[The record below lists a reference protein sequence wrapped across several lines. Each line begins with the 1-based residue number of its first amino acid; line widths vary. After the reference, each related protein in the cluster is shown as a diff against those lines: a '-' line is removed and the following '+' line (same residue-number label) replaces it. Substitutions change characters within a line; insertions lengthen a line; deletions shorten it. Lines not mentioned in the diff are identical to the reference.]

1 MRQFTHLSFAS
12 MLFAALLPVTVW
24 GYGFSDYPGDRSYR
38 PYARSAGGS
47 NYPGSL
53 RIQRGMTK
61 DGYYVRAYLEGL
73 RPEDVQVYLRRNHL
87 VLQIAQ
93 GDQYRWHNP
102 GARRL
107 SRWKMRFRRQWR
119 LPYDADWTRMTT
131 NTKNGIMD
139 IRIPRRS
146 QYMPTGPSLNL
157 QK

>member
-1 MRQFTHLSFAS
+1 MRQFAHLSFAS
-12 MLFAALLPVTVW
+12 IFFAALLPVTVW
-24 GYGFSDYPGDRSYR
+24 AYDFSGYPDNRSYR
-38 PYARSAGGS
+38 PYTGSAGG
-47 NYPGSL
+47 NHYPGSL
-53 RIQRGMTK
+53 RVQRGMTG
-61 DGYYVRAYLEGL
+61 DGYYVRAYFEGL

-93 GDQYRWHNP
+93 GDQYRRHNP
-102 GARRL
+102 DARRL

-139 IRIPRRS
+139 IHIPRRS